1 MKNTIVITVVRTKR
15 TREEV
20 SSGHKSQ
27 KTETYIRESSECHQG
42 DGLSLCPRRKKDIH
56 GGMGLT

>member
-1 MKNTIVITVVRTKR
+1 MITVVRTKR

-27 KTETYIRESSECHQG
+27 KTETYIRETSECHQG